1 MWPPIEMFG
10 TVKVITRFSTIQI
23 PSPLSIRLRP
33 RLRAKTA
40 AAAIS
45 PKIAPGGADGEAVGL
60 EQKRSERAAQERHEV
75 DQREAQAPDRR
86 LE

>member
-33 RLRAKTA
+33 RLRANTA

-45 PKIAPGGADGEAVGL
+45 PKIAPEAPTVRPSG
-60 EQKRSERAAQERHEV
+60 SSSS
-75 DQREAQAPDRR
+75 APNEPHSSDTK
-86 LE
+86 